1 MDALPNEI
9 LIECFS
15 YLDALDIFYSFDGVN
30 SRFSKLICDIP
41 LYIDFHLISTA
52 KYCQICL
59 KLLSDP
65 EIKRQIYSLKLTNQN
80 IYQQQIVKSASQIDG
95 FVHLRSLCF
104 FNINVDIKTLWNINF
119 STLSQL
125 ISFHMIDSF
134 DNLYENLHTLPMSQ
148 IQNLTVPTLDAS
160 NDCLLNTFTTLTS
173 LTLSN
178 CLFTVLHRILKYTT
192 NLKHLQINRLSTHM
206 LFSGN
211 ETIDDL
217 VKNNPLNF
225 LKHLTINSYNDEFII
240 LANILKRMPNLT
252 MLTLIDYEDE
262 KLFNVDQWQCL
273 IRSSLTKLQTFN
285 FTCEYSDFT
294 DHNEIQTIFQQLQT
308 DFWLNEH
315 QWYTDC
321 ILSDKFSTIYTIPY
335 PYTSYTLPSFP
346 DTYFNQTIDR
356 SNPFTKVEHLEIHLN
371 PLMYQYSCYF
381 PYLTSIKISQLCL
394 DENYF
399 NLLKTI
405 VNFTN
410 INNLSIAS
418 NCKFEQPLI
427 LLEIV
432 KQSSNLSTLSIHHDT
447 LLPLLVDDQLCAY
460 LSKMIKKLVLFTNKN
475 YEDFEIYGYEGDL
488 YSIDDSIKD
497 LYQTNKLW
505 TVFEN
510 IEQLECTIQHQKS
523 IRFVLESLPKLS
535 HINLTLQTQDCP
547 TELVSF
553 AEHIALRLGM
563 KIDVEMVLEIGINLS
578 IWIHR

>member
-225 LKHLTINSYNDEFII
+225 LKHLTINSYNDD
-240 LANILKRMPNLT
+240 L
-252 MLTLIDYEDE
+252 
-262 KLFNVDQWQCL
+262 LF
-273 IRSSLTKLQTFN
+273 LQ
-285 FTCEYSDFT
+285 
-294 DHNEIQTIFQQLQT
+294 IF
-308 DFWLNEH
+308 
-315 QWYTDC
+315 
-321 ILSDKFSTIYTIPY
+321 
-335 PYTSYTLPSFP
+335 
-346 DTYFNQTIDR
+346 
-356 SNPFTKVEHLEIHLN
+356 
-371 PLMYQYSCYF
+371 
-381 PYLTSIKISQLCL
+381 
-394 DENYF
+394 
-399 NLLKTI
+399 
-405 VNFTN
+405 
-410 INNLSIAS
+410 
-418 NCKFEQPLI
+418 
-427 LLEIV
+427 
-432 KQSSNLSTLSIHHDT
+432 
-447 LLPLLVDDQLCAY
+447 
-460 LSKMIKKLVLFTNKN
+460 
-475 YEDFEIYGYEGDL
+475 
-488 YSIDDSIKD
+488 
-497 LYQTNKLW
+497 
-505 TVFEN
+505 
-510 IEQLECTIQHQKS
+510 
-523 IRFVLESLPKLS
+523 
-535 HINLTLQTQDCP
+535 
-547 TELVSF
+547 
-553 AEHIALRLGM
+553 
-563 KIDVEMVLEIGINLS
+563 
-578 IWIHR
+578 